1 VRHQAPAS
9 RAYVC
14 ITGRTRAR
22 AGRVSPSARCDLPD
36 RKYLR
41 MVDQDFA
48 GSPLDI
54 HIECAI
60 GSLLCLLGCVISADD
75 FEPIRLAQTFHRCT
89 GVAAGLQRKPSVT
102 RAP

>member
-1 VRHQAPAS
+1 
-9 RAYVC
+9 VC